1 MNNQK
6 LQELIED
13 SKIKRIFKDIEMEKS
28 QDKLKDIT
36 TSELIDE
43 LIFRLNI
50 PIFGLCNLC
59 CLKEKEMCYF
69 DLKKHSEKIGNE
81 IFCKKCTIEIS

>member
-1 MNNQK
+1 MSSKK

-13 SKIKRIFKDIEMEKS
+13 SKIRRIFKDIEIEKR

-36 TSELIDE
+36 TNELIDE
-43 LIFRLNI
+43 LISRLNI
-50 PIFGLCNLC
+50 SIFGLCNLC
-59 CLKEKEMCYF
+59 CVTGKEMCYF